1 MILKCLE
8 ERLKRKAFK
17 EKHELMKL
25 QWQKAE
31 LEKKIAEAKKN
42 NR

>member
-1 MILKCLE
+1 MIFKLIE
-8 ERLKRKAFK
+8 ERLKRKAFN

-31 LEKKIAEAKKN
+31 LEKKIAESKRKK
-42 NR
+42 